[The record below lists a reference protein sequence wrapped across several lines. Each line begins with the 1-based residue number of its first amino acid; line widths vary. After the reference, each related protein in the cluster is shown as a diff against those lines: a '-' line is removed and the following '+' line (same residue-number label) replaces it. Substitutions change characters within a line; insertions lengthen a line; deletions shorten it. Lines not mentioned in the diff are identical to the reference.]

1 MRCPLTN
8 VKCKEEQALKVTN
21 NQIQG
26 AVATLVVHALIM
38 GILLL
43 LKLSVPVQEEESGI
57 PVTLGNVALAQGY
70 TESYQFTEVSSVKSD
85 VPNVDDA
92 PLTQPEPQVE
102 EPLVT
107 QPDEP
112 TIDMP
117 TAEEIEAQKRAEAE
131 RLAAERAA
139 QQMASAF
146 GKGFEMG
153 SKGEATEQADE
164 GTQGAESGV
173 AAADKAVGLGV
184 QGTFDLNGRSLSG
197 DGLPVPVNTVQ
208 DEGRVVVNITVN
220 ADGQVIATSINRR
233 TNTVNPEL
241 RKAAEDAARRAQF
254 NRIDTVDNQTGTIT
268 YYFKLR

>member
-1 MRCPLTN
+1 M
-8 VKCKEEQALKVTN
+8 KVTKS
-21 NQIQG
+21 QIQG
-26 AVATLVVHALIM
+26 LVVTLAVHAAAVV
-38 GILLL
+38 LLML
-43 LKLSVPVQEEESGI
+43 LAIRTPLQEAESGI
-57 PVTLGNVALAQGY
+57 PVMMGNTELAQGH
-70 TESYQFTEVSSVKSD
+70 TESYQFTEVSSIKSD
-85 VPNVDDA
+85 VPNIENA
-92 PLTQPEPQVE
+92 PQTQPEPQVE
-102 EPLVT
+102 EPLIT

-117 TAEEIEAQKRAEAE
+117 TPEEIEAQKRAEAE

-153 SKGEATEQADE
+153 SKGEATDKVEE
-164 GTQGAESGV
+164 GTQGVETGV
-173 AAADKAVGLGV
+173 SAADKATGLGV
-184 QGTFDLNGRSLSG
+184 QGTFDLNGRSISG

-220 ADGQVIATSINRR
+220 PAGKVVATSINRR

-241 RKAAEDAARRAQF
+241 RKAAEDAAKRAQF
-254 NRIDTVDNQTGTIT
+254 NQINAVDNQTGTIT

>member
-1 MRCPLTN
+1 ML
-8 VKCKEEQALKVTN
+8 VTL
-21 NQIQG
+21 
-26 AVATLVVHALIM
+26 AVHALVV
-38 GILLL
+38 LLL
-43 LKLSVPVQEEESGI
+43 VVLRLHAPVLEEESGI
-57 PVTLGNVALAQGY
+57 PVTLGNVAQAQGY

-85 VPNVDDA
+85 VPNIENA
-92 PLTQPEPQVE
+92 PQTQPQPKVD

-112 TIDMP
+112 TVDMP

-153 SKGEATEQADE
+153 SKGEATEQPEE
-164 GTQGAESGV
+164 GTQGTETGVSAAE
-173 AAADKAVGLGV
+173 KAVGIGV
-184 QGTFDLNGRSLSG
+184 QGTFDLNGRSISG

-208 DEGRVVVNITVN
+208 DEGRVVVTITVN
-220 ADGQVIATSINRR
+220 PAGQVIATSINLR
-233 TNTVNPEL
+233 TNTTNPEL
-241 RKAAEDAARRAQF
+241 RKAAEDAAKRAQF
-254 NRIDTVDNQTGTIT
+254 NRIDAVDNQTGTIT

>member
-1 MRCPLTN
+1 M
-8 VKCKEEQALKVTN
+8 KVTK

-26 AVATLVVHALIM
+26 LVVTIVAHALVV
-38 GILLL
+38 LLL
-43 LKLSVPVQEEESGI
+43 LMVKLSAPMQEEESGI
-57 PVTLGNVALAQGY
+57 PVMLGNSLLAQGH
-70 TESYQFTEVSSVKSD
+70 TESYQYTEVSSVKSD
-85 VPNVDDA
+85 VPNVDNA
-92 PLTQPEPQVE
+92 PLTQPQPQVD
-102 EPLVT
+102 EPLIT

-112 TIDMP
+112 TVEVP
-117 TAEEIEAQKRAEAE
+117 TAEELEARKRAEAE

-153 SKGEATEQADE
+153 SKGEATEKADE
-164 GTQGAESGV
+164 GTQGIETGV
-173 AAADKAVGLGV
+173 AAADKAVGVGV

-197 DGLPVPVNTVQ
+197 SGLPVPVNTVQ

-220 ADGQVIATSINRR
+220 PAGQVIATSINRR

-241 RKAAEDAARRAQF
+241 RKAAEDAARKARF
-254 NRIDTVDNQTGTIT
+254 NAIEGVDNQSGTIT

>member
-1 MRCPLTN
+1 M
-8 VKCKEEQALKVTN
+8 KVTK

-26 AVATLVVHALIM
+26 LVVTIVAHALVV
-38 GILLL
+38 LLL
-43 LKLSVPVQEEESGI
+43 LMVKLSAPLQEEESGI
-57 PVTLGNVALAQGY
+57 PVTLGNSLLAQGH
-70 TESYQFTEVSSVKSD
+70 TESYQYTEVSSVKSD
-85 VPNVDDA
+85 VPNVDNA
-92 PLTQPEPQVE
+92 PLTQPQPQVD
-102 EPLVT
+102 EPLIT

-112 TIDMP
+112 TVEVP
-117 TAEEIEAQKRAEAE
+117 TAEELEARKRAEAE

-153 SKGEATEQADE
+153 SKGEAAEKADE
-164 GTQGAESGV
+164 GTQGIETGV
-173 AAADKAVGLGV
+173 AAADKAVGVGV

-197 DGLPVPVNTVQ
+197 SGLPVPVNTVQ

-220 ADGQVIATSINRR
+220 PAGQVIATSINRR

-241 RKAAEDAARRAQF
+241 RKAAEDAARKARF
-254 NRIDTVDNQTGTIT
+254 NAIEGVDNQSGTIT

>member
-1 MRCPLTN
+1 M
-8 VKCKEEQALKVTN
+8 KIEKSQIIGISVTL
-21 NQIQG
+21 
-26 AVATLVVHALIM
+26 AVHALVV
-38 GILLL
+38 LLL
-43 LKLSVPVQEEESGI
+43 VLLVMRTPMQEEESGI
-57 PVTLGNVALAQGY
+57 PVMMGNAELAQGY
-70 TESYQFTEVSSVKSD
+70 AESYQFTEVSSVKSD
-85 VPNVDDA
+85 VPNVNNA
-92 PLTQPEPQVE
+92 PQTQPEPQVD

-131 RLAAERAA
+131 RQAAERAA

-153 SKGEATEQADE
+153 SKGEATEPVTE
-164 GTQGAESGV
+164 GTQGVETGVSGAEKTVGQGV
-173 AAADKAVGLGV
+173 L
-184 QGTFDLNGRSLSG
+184 GTFDLNGRSISG
-197 DGLPVPVNTVQ
+197 DGLPVPINTVQ

-220 ADGQVIATSINRR
+220 PDGKVVATSINRR

-241 RKAAEDAARRAQF
+241 RKAAEDAAKRARF
-254 NRIDTVDNQTGTIT
+254 NGIDGVDNQTGTIT